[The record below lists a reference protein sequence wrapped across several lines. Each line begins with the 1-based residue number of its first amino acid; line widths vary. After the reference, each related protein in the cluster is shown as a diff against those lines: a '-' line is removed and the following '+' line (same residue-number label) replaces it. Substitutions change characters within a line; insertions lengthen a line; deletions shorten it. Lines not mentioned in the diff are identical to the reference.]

1 MFADTHPTGVLFTSP
16 YLTKSVTEN
25 DVNAYEE
32 SKLFENPYEG
42 KLWYVV
48 LMRNVSSIRW
58 KNGKN
63 NLQIVFEVW
72 RKRT

>member
-1 MFADTHPTGVLFTSP
+1 MFADTHPTGVLFASP

-32 SKLFENPYEG
+32 KKLFENPYEG

-48 LMRNVSSIRW
+48 LTRNVSGVR
-58 KNGKN
+58 
-63 NLQIVFEVW
+63 
-72 RKRT
+72 